1 MLHFIPLRVAFSV
14 VMAGAL
20 LPAAT
25 FAQSQDSQS
34 VAEAARR
41 AREQKK
47 AAAKPAPVITNDDVK
62 PAAPAAPDSAP
73 VPGAQAPSAAG
84 AANSPAG
91 QAPADSAAPDPKD
104 EKTSKEIA
112 ELKEQIKQAQSD
124 VDVLLR
130 QLSLEQ
136 DNYLSKPDYLHDT
149 AGKAKVDGIKQQAND
164 KQQELDRLKARLAE
178 LQPLPTVAAPAPP
191 KA

>member
-1 MLHFIPLRVAFSV
+1 M
-14 VMAGAL
+14 
-20 LPAAT
+20 
-25 FAQSQDSQS
+25 
-34 VAEAARR
+34 
-41 AREQKK
+41 
-47 AAAKPAPVITNDDVK
+47 
-62 PAAPAAPDSAP
+62 
-73 VPGAQAPSAAG
+73 
-84 AANSPAG
+84 
-91 QAPADSAAPDPKD
+91 
-104 EKTSKEIA
+104 
-112 ELKEQIKQAQSD
+112 KEQIKQAQSD

-164 KQQELDRLKARLAE
+164 KQQELNGLKARLAE